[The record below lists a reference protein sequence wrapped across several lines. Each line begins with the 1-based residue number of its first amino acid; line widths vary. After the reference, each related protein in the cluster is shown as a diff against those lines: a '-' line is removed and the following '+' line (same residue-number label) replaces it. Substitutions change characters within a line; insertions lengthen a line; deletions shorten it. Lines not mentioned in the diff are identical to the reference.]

1 MPSSP
6 LSTYRFFKRL
16 LDGLA
21 VALFVI
27 GCLFLVYAI
36 CSRFIPDVFNSSS
49 MFTIHL
55 IYKYI
60 VLSVFILFLLSAAVV
75 AICTLWCKTDEEQLF
90 EDKVNYILNKS
101 TTPHRSTPPS
111 SLLSP
116 DYQPLKN
123 ICEDNQLRVV
133 DYLRNLP
140 DSATKQGSINL
151 ALMVQHLVA
160 LSKMGYLDISDK
172 PRLRRWV
179 ASITGKQ
186 VPSSSQFNEAIT
198 NVSMSK
204 LLKAE
209 SDLRNLLA

>member
-1 MPSSP
+1 MPRSP

-21 VALFVI
+21 IALFVL

-49 MFTIHL
+49 MLAIHL

-75 AICTLWCKTDEEQLF
+75 AICTFWCKTEEEQVF
-90 EDKVNYILNKS
+90 EDKLNYILSKHTQANPYS
-101 TTPHRSTPPS
+101 LPTPSA
-111 SLLSP
+111 
-116 DYQPLKN
+116 DYQPLSNLSENKR
-123 ICEDNQLRVV
+123 EQLIA
-133 DYLRNLP
+133 YLRSLP
-140 DSATKQGSINL
+140 DSASKQGSINL
-151 ALMVQHLVA
+151 ALMAQHLVA
-160 LSKMGYLDISDK
+160 LSRMGYLDISDK

>member
-1 MPSSP
+1 MPRSP

-21 VALFVI
+21 IALFVL

-49 MFTIHL
+49 MLAIHL

-60 VLSVFILFLLSAAVV
+60 VLSVSILFLLSAAVV

-101 TTPHRSTPPS
+101 TMPHRSTSPS

-123 ICEDNQLRVV
+123 ICEDKRLRVT

-140 DSATKQGSINL
+140 DSATKQGAINL

-172 PRLRRWV
+172 PRLRQWIS
-179 ASITGKQ
+179 ALTGKQ
-186 VPSSSQFNEAIT
+186 VPSSSQFNEAFA
-198 NVSMSK
+198 NVSISK
-204 LLKAE
+204 VLKAE
-209 SDLRNLLA
+209 SALRDILT